1 MKRSLVAILMLCVCA
16 AAYAQMPPMPPGP
29 PRQPGPPPMAPM
41 APGAP
46 PAPPDGDRIGR
57 ELFPPEMIM
66 GHAEEL
72 GLKDAQRAALRA
84 EVVKLQTKVI
94 DMQFQL
100 GDEAERLASLL
111 KATPID
117 EARAL
122 EQSDKVM
129 SLEREIK
136 RLHLGT
142 LIRIKNMLTAEQ
154 VLKLQSLRRPRG
166 MPGQENREE

>member
-1 MKRSLVAILMLCVCA
+1 MKRSLAAILLLCVCA
-16 AAYAQMPPMPPGP
+16 SAYAQMPPMPPGP
-29 PRQPGPPPMAPM
+29 PGRPGPPPMAPQ
-41 APGAP
+41 P
-46 PAPPDGDRIGR
+46 PPPPDGDRVGR

-66 GHAEEL
+66 GHADEL
-72 GLKDAQRAALRA
+72 GLKDAQRAILRA

-100 GDEAERLASLL
+100 GDEAEKLASML
-111 KATPID
+111 KASPID

-136 RLHLGT
+136 RTHLGA

-154 VLKLQSLRRPRG
+154 VLKLQAMRRPRG